1 MYPFTAHLVLWWAE
15 VNLNV
20 TNFYTQNSIQGLR
33 ILQQYSSVRGD
44 HSGGSLAR
52 FSIFKKY
59 SRLLAFCDIVNVL
72 CPHESWGVH
81 IGATCRIRLNDPC
94 TSAMRPYV

>member
-1 MYPFTAHLVLWWAE
+1 MRYINPRFTYLLTYLLTAATTSCVYPFTAHLVLWWAE

-52 FSIFKKY
+52 FSIFRKY
-59 SRLLAFCDIVNVL
+59 SRLLAFL
-72 CPHESWGVH
+72 
-81 IGATCRIRLNDPC
+81 
-94 TSAMRPYV
+94 